1 MGKKKQTNPVIDLDG
16 NYKPFE
22 NSLTPMER
30 TMEKLIRVLPELVN
44 YKMSESLKE
53 LVDKITVSIEVQSK
67 RGQCNMDTLPNM
79 RNANETNTS
88 HFVWAFSLEK
98 MSEEAIKRNAKS
110 VKIDKDKF
118 FLDGASIFVAHS
130 FMHGVQIAENIALG
144 SKTGIYHS
152 GKFKKIGELLGI
164 EVSQSVDTKSGGW
177 DTLKLSDDLKAK
189 ILKTF
194 RAEIDET
201 WNLYVDHASPSKPKK
216 KKARIKK
223 CRACGSHD
231 IITVDKEQTE

>member
-130 FMHGVQIAENIALG
+130 FMHGVQIAENIKLG

-152 GKFKKIGELLGI
+152 GKFAKIGALLGI
-164 EVSQSVDTKSGGW
+164 EVTQNDKGSW
-177 DTLKLSDDLKAK
+177 DVLKLSDDLKAK

-194 RAEIDET
+194 RTEIDET
-201 WNLYVDHASPSKPKK
+201 WNLYIDHASPSKPKENTTRWVK
-216 KKARIKK
+216 Q
-223 CRACGSHD
+223 CSDCGSHN
-231 IITVDKEQTE
+231 IVKVAKEQTE